1 MPREAFFE
9 KKAAAALDPGIVSR
23 LLLLKVL
30 QRRESFRPP
39 FSKGG
44 RVQRQRLWS
53 RSAERET
60 PKPAALTALSCN
72 AIKEPPIKPAH
83 QKGSR
88 EAPTQSRR
96 PEPECLPVPKFALA
110 ERWQDRRRTVK
121 ESGPFHPSPGDEETP
136 GSCPRRGTCPL
147 YREAALQKNENH
159 KNNLKHEIIIHYSL
173 FIIHYSL
180 SRHRRRFSPG
190 PPSKKLAY

>member
-1 MPREAFFE
+1 M
-9 KKAAAALDPGIVSR
+9 
-23 LLLLKVL
+23 
-30 QRRESFRPP
+30 QRREKFRSSL
-39 FSKGG
+39 FKGLQG
-44 RVQRQRLWS
+44 PGAEPMVALRRVRNPR
-53 RSAERET
+53 
-60 PKPAALTALSCN
+60 LTAPQRCPVTPSRNSLY
-72 AIKEPPIKPAH
+72 KPAH

-147 YREAALQKNENH
+147 YGEAALQKNEKQ

-173 FIIHYSL
+173 FIK
-180 SRHRRRFSPG
+180 
-190 PPSKKLAY
+190 PPSAAFSFLF